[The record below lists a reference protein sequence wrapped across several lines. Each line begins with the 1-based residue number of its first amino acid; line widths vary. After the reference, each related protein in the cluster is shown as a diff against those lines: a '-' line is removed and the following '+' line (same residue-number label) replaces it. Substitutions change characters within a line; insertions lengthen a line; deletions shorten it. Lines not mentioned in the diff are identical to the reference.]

1 MMEPIRVLIADD
13 HPVVRAGLQGMLLG
27 QPDIQVVGEATTGAE
42 AIALSQKLRPNVV
55 LMDLRMP
62 EMDGVSAT
70 VHIREQQPETH
81 VLVLTTYDGDA
92 DILRAVEA
100 GATGYLLKDA
110 PRDDLFKAVRAAAA
124 GDSFLAT
131 AVANRVMERV
141 RVPPECPLSERE
153 VEVLTLVARGASNKE
168 IGKQLW
174 ISDATVKTHL
184 THIYGKLGVNDRT
197 AAATVALQRGILH
210 LNSESDHLSNRV

>member
-1 MMEPIRVLIADD
+1 MMESIRVLIADD

-27 QPDIQVVGEATTGAE
+27 QPDIQVVGEAATGTE
-42 AIALSQKLRPNVV
+42 AIALAQRLRPNVV

-70 VHIREQQPETH
+70 VRIREQQPETH

-131 AVANRVMERV
+131 TVANRVMERV
-141 RVPPECPLSERE
+141 RVPAECPLSDRE

-184 THIYGKLGVNDRT
+184 THIFGKLGVSDRT
-197 AAATVALQRGILH
+197 SAATVAFQRGILH
-210 LNSESDHLSNRV
+210 LR